1 MAFQC
6 GYTAFYISVCCAH
19 FSSTYTIYLFVGWW
33 TILFLLFWFLWV
45 CGHLCTSFF
54 FCVCVC
60 VQVLCMCVFVKLLQS
75 CPTLCDPMDCSL
87 SDPLSMWFSRQEY
100 WSWLPWPPL
109 GDLPKPGI
117 EPLSLTL
124 AVMAGILF
132 TTSTTGEAPQV
143 LYTHMF

>member
-1 MAFQC
+1 MD
-6 GYTAFYISVCCAH
+6 ILH
-19 FSSTYTIYLFVGWW
+19 FIYLFVVL
-33 TILFLLFWFLWV
+33 TSAAHILYICLLVDGQFGSFYFGFYEFV
-45 CGHLCTSFF
+45 DICVQVFF
-54 FCVCVC
+54 FVCVC

-87 SDPLSMWFSRQEY
+87 SDPLSMGFSRQEY

-124 AVMAGILF
+124 AVMAGGLF